1 MKETN
6 LTNSTQPT
14 QTNLSQPSLYTRA
27 KEQETKAIELIN
39 VKNIERAEKLFN
51 KEYYIFSQE
60 FLDHIEEIYLSSEYI
75 CKKLYKSFDRSYRAE
90 LASNCFDKGIEGVEA
105 MIRIMSEVNNTYT
118 DFNSLPDSVINNFS
132 EIFLNIE
139 DYKSSII
146 GQAFTAN
153 KYFKEDMNKTIQPVT
168 VSSYYFKSQENYK
181 IKKIFLNCT
190 NTTGVYKII
199 PLNSEDYHMLN
210 ISTDI
215 NIRNRGTIFS
225 NTVSETYLLRKLLHS
240 TDVANTKETKELYD
254 MFFALSNTQ
263 EEILDKAIYLLHEID
278 IELKLLNEVKTF
290 IDKFTP
296 QKPQVKRS
304 INQIKEKSD
313 TDTSRIYAINS
324 TGNAVASFEPYYF
337 GYDCASSTITSTTTY
352 ATTYPTH

>member
-1 MKETN
+1 MKETA
-6 LTNSTQPT
+6 STTQST

-60 FLDHIEEIYLSSEYI
+60 FLNHIEKIYLSSEYI
-75 CKKLYKSFDRSYRAE
+75 CKKLYKSFDRSRRAE
-90 LASNCFDKGIEGVEA
+90 LVSNCFDKGIEGVEA
-105 MIRIMSEVNNTYT
+105 MIRIISEVNNTYT

-139 DYKSSII
+139 DYKNSII

-168 VSSYYFKSQENYK
+168 VSNYYLKSQENYK
-181 IKKIFLNCT
+181 IKKIFLNCI
-190 NTTGVYKII
+190 NTTGVHKII

-210 ISTDI
+210 ISTYI
-215 NIRNRGTIFS
+215 NARSRSTIFS
-225 NTVSETYLLRKLLHS
+225 NMASETYLLRKLLGL
-240 TDVANTKETKELYD
+240 TDVANTKKTKELYD

-278 IELKLLNEVKTF
+278 IELKLLHEVKTF
-290 IDKFTP
+290 IDKFT
-296 QKPQVKRS
+296 PQVKRS

>member
-6 LTNSTQPT
+6 STNSIQST
-14 QTNLSQPSLYTRA
+14 QTNPSQPSLYTRA
-27 KEQETKAIELIN
+27 KEQETKVIELIN

-60 FLDHIEEIYLSSEYI
+60 FLDHIEKIYLSSEYI
-75 CKKLYKSFDRSYRAE
+75 CKKLYKSFDRSHRAE
-90 LASNCFDKGIEGVEA
+90 LVSNCFDKGIEGA
-105 MIRIMSEVNNTYT
+105 MIRIISEVNNTYT

-139 DYKSSII
+139 DYKNSII
-146 GQAFTAN
+146 GQALTAN

-168 VSSYYFKSQENYK
+168 VSSYYLKSQENYK
-181 IKKIFLNCT
+181 IKKIFLNCI
-190 NTTGVYKII
+190 NTIGVHKII

-215 NIRNRGTIFS
+215 NTRNRGTMFS
-225 NTVSETYLLRKLLHS
+225 NTVLETYLLRKLLGS

-296 QKPQVKRS
+296 QVKRS

-313 TDTSRIYAINS
+313 TDTSRICATSS
-324 TGNAVASFEPYYF
+324 TGSVVTSFEPYCC
-337 GYDCASSTITSTTTY
+337 GYGYASSIITSTITSTTTY